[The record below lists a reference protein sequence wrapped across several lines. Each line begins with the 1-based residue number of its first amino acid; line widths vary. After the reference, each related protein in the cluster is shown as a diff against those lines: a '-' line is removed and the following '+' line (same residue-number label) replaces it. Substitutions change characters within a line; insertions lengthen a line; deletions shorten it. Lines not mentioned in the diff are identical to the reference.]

1 MNYLG
6 DSSGDLIR
14 AVDQELAMVHP
25 VEDNDSRGWADVQQ
39 MLGLGLG
46 NKRLLSPIPEFDV
59 LAMDRFEFVSV
70 DILVSVTDSLAFA

>member
-25 VEDNDSRGWADVQQ
+25 VEDNDSRGWVDVQQ
-39 MLGLGLG
+39 MIRLGFGDKGLL
-46 NKRLLSPIPEFDV
+46 RPIPEFYV